1 VVQAGRQEQAATPPR
16 RRSGHGRVGID
27 LVKAEAHLFCGRLS
41 QGEPPSWHFF
51 EKAELNVAKTI
62 RESRNLS

>member
-1 VVQAGRQEQAATPPR
+1 MVQAGRQEQAATPPR

-41 QGEPPSWHFF
+41 LRQADPPSWHFF
-51 EKAELNVAKTI
+51 E
-62 RESRNLS
+62 

>member
-41 QGEPPSWHFF
+41 LRQADPPSWHFF
-51 EKAELNVAKTI
+51 E
-62 RESRNLS
+62 